1 MTDPQENELHE
12 FDIPKYH
19 SSLKRLDEI
28 FRNISSKVNETSLS
42 RCPYKNADD
51 RCTAKFGCRNQD
63 RDVAESELFICLGS
77 DKLNYQSAWNLQES
91 I

>member
-1 MTDPQENELHE
+1 MNDENKMDKARYESSINKLQKIYQTISDSATD
-12 FDIPKYH
+12 I
-19 SSLKRLDEI
+19 SKR
-28 FRNISSKVNETSLS
+28 
-42 RCPYKNADD
+42 RCPYKNVKD